1 MKYQPNWCDPRIIK
15 RVKQAYGFARGCM
28 SEHKPHRWAKTVINK
43 HFGQSQHP
51 LSKYLRSVLLITT
64 NHRYSMNS
72 GLTKEYLLNQNGAAF
87 IKAQLKKPDNSLIW
101 STQYEE
107 EWSQP
112 EDQFYDQEF
121 GDELTFDDQVPERLW
136 DEDLVLHLN
145 QREFAREL
153 RDADFQYV
161 DKSNRLW
168 HPIQNLRSQYRTAL
182 LNANEYQHHYDIDT
196 AAPKLLYEFS
206 MMHGN
211 DLWPPALRDYIKN
224 KNVIRQ
230 HIADDVG
237 ISLKDTKVI
246 INALFCG
253 AKLACNP
260 QSSLF
265 QQLKCDKNKMIKLR
279 NNRFICELRCDIK
292 EMWNTLGDPKLGLMT
307 RRRHRGGRLMP
318 LTSTDKWSL
327 YFRLERQVMD
337 AVSDYIKITNF
348 WYDRKN
354 HSFFIHDGWACKL
367 SIDIN
372 ACEDF
377 VRSKTGLSITFS
389 KSVEVNLPQVITNK
403 HSHVINNMEREVAI
417 NHLASL
423 NWR

>member
-1 MKYQPNWCDPRIIK
+1 
-15 RVKQAYGFARGCM
+15 
-28 SEHKPHRWAKTVINK
+28 
-43 HFGQSQHP
+43 
-51 LSKYLRSVLLITT
+51 
-64 NHRYSMNS
+64 
-72 GLTKEYLLNQNGAAF
+72 
-87 IKAQLKKPDNSLIW
+87 
-101 STQYEE
+101 
-107 EWSQP
+107 
-112 EDQFYDQEF
+112 
-121 GDELTFDDQVPERLW
+121 
-136 DEDLVLHLN
+136 
-145 QREFAREL
+145 
-153 RDADFQYV
+153 
-161 DKSNRLW
+161 
-168 HPIQNLRSQYRTAL
+168 
-182 LNANEYQHHYDIDT
+182 
-196 AAPKLLYEFS
+196 
-206 MMHGN
+206 
-211 DLWPPALRDYIKN
+211 
-224 KNVIRQ
+224 VIRQ
-230 HIADDVG
+230 QIADDVG

-265 QQLKCDKNKMIKLR
+265 QQLKCNKNKMIKLR

-292 EMWNTLGDPKLGLMT
+292 EMWNTLGDPNLGLMT

-367 SIDIN
+367 PIDIN

-389 KSVEVNLPQVITNK
+389 KSVEVNLPQVVTNK
-403 HSHVINNMEREVAI
+403 NSQVINNMEREVAI
-417 NHLASL
+417 NHLSSL
-423 NWR
+423 NWEEHIESLILSNMYKIFALE